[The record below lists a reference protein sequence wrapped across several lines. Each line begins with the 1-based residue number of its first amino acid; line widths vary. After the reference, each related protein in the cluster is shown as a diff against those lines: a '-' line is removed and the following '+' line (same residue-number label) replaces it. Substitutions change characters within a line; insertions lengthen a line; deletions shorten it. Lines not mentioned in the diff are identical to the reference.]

1 MIKARPTGLDLLLAW
16 PGHFLVYLGE
26 READGEE
33 VSPGHVAGLS
43 LAEPGGARSKLVG
56 CHEGRLA
63 SHPNLAHPLLA
74 TAQLSSPRLSEAR
87 LQG

>member
-33 VSPGHVAGLS
+33 VSPGHVVGLS
-43 LAEPGGARSKLVG
+43 LAEPG
-56 CHEGRLA
+56 
-63 SHPNLAHPLLA
+63 
-74 TAQLSSPRLSEAR
+74 
-87 LQG
+87 